1 MCDFKNK
8 FVLCSC
14 LENGI
19 EEGQIDWIL
28 RRRKP
33 ENKETKH
40 EDSLKYTT
48 FSLGQ
53 RILPSDLSN
62 EEQDQLFLKKGEL
75 AKALLSLKEKNVA
88 NLEKIEATSSY
99 ITSALNQDNCFDK
112 TIELLDKD
120 MLCIRID
127 KTSNLW
133 GNFIY
138 RKSTWRIA
146 NFSMNKDKYTEIIQG
161 FIKK

>member
-1 MCDFKNK
+1 MIF
-8 FVLCSC
+8 
-14 LENGI
+14 
-19 EEGQIDWIL
+19 EEDQIDWIL
-28 RRRKP
+28 RRRKS

-40 EDSLKYTT
+40 ENSLKYIT

-62 EEQDQLFLKKGEL
+62 EEQDQLFLKKEEL

-99 ITSALNQDNCFDK
+99 IASALNQDNCFDK

-120 MLCIRID
+120 VLCIRID

-138 RKSTWRIA
+138 RKSAWKIA